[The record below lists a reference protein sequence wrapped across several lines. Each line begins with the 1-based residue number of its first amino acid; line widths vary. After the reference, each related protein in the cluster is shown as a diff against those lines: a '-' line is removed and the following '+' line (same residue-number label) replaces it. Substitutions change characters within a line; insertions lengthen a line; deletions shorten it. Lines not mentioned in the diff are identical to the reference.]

1 MKNKKTYNDFLQ
13 ILSVWENELDKYNLE
28 QLLQKENNEI
38 WSLGQLYNHL
48 IEGTLNYHIPQI
60 KECVSSGKNTSK
72 KKNFKGFMVFN
83 LLHAF
88 PPIKIKVPP
97 SDFYTPKQP
106 KDVQSLKKGFDN
118 LKQEMKTV
126 LELLKNDK
134 KGKTAHPGFSYLN
147 AQEWFQLIPMHFK
160 HHIKQK
166 KYLDLLLNKN
176 AK

>member
-1 MKNKKTYNDFLQ
+1 MKNQKKYNDFLQ
-13 ILSVWENELDKYNLE
+13 ILTVWENELDKYSTE
-28 QLLQKENNEI
+28 QLLQKENEET
-38 WSLGQLYNHL
+38 WSLGQLYLHL

-60 KECVSSGKNTSK
+60 KKCVSSNKNTSK
-72 KKNFKGFMVFN
+72 KKNFKGFIAYN
-83 LLHAF
+83 ILNGF

-97 SDFYTPKQP
+97 SDIYTPKQL

-118 LKQEMKTV
+118 LKHEMKTV
-126 LELLKNDK
+126 QELLKNDK

-166 KYLDLLLNKN
+166 QRLDLLLSQN
-176 AK
+176 